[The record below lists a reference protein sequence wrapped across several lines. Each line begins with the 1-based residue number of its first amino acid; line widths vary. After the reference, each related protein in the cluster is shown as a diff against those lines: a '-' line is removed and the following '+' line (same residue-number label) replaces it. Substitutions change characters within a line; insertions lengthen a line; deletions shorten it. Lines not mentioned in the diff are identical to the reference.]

1 MNEAEHQHKMAGEHQ
16 AHLHLSDE
24 VLSIELFKSSPLL
37 LHGYV
42 VPFICLYTIYFS
54 IWIFVY
60 GMFNYFEVGC
70 IILAFLGIVQI
81 LVCLAC
87 HWSIHVRAKLTAR
100 KVIDI
105 HNADCVKVIPTP
117 NNGYPELIRLH
128 HSKGDK
134 LKDIISFTFQKIQ
147 YFYDEEEKKRFQ
159 PVTFPINEQFSFYQ
173 NSKGFQDEGDVK
185 VVCRKYGPN
194 KIEMTVP
201 DFMELFKERAT
212 APFFVFQ
219 VFCVGL
225 WCLDDYWYY
234 SLFTLFML
242 ITFEA
247 TLVHQQQRN
256 MQEIHNMGSKAYQ
269 IQVFR
274 YRKWRP
280 INSEDLLPGDI
291 CSIVRSKSDVMVPCD
306 MVLLR
311 GSCIVDESML
321 TGEAVPQ
328 MKEPIES
335 SPGNE
340 VLNLSEHRKLHIL
353 NGGTKVVNHTP
364 PAKTTAG
371 LKSPD
376 NGCIAYVLKTGFSTS
391 QGKLLKTIL
400 YGVKRVT
407 ANTLETFMF
416 IMFLLVFAIAAS
428 SYVWVKG
435 SADPKRNRYK
445 LFLECTL
452 ILTSVVPPELPIE
465 LSLAVNSSLMAL
477 SKLGVFCTE
486 PFRIP
491 FAGKVD
497 VCCFDKTGTLTSDD
511 LVVEGVAGINGSHE
525 IQPVSEM
532 PVSTIHVLASC
543 HSLTYLDDTLVGDP
557 MEKAALKA
565 IDWILSKG
573 DVCMARKGMR
583 QSVKILHRFHFS
595 SALKRMSVIASVN
608 SISQSTTNYIV
619 AVKGAPE
626 TLRKMFVEIP
636 SFYDILQKELSCS
649 GGRIM
654 ALGHKVLG
662 TELSPKEIRD
672 TSREHAESDLQ
683 FDGFIVLN
691 CPLKND
697 SLSTIAEIKNASH
710 HTLMITGDNP
720 LTACHVAASLK
731 MSKKSILVLSKNE
744 SLNES
749 IENVEIDQWKWHTID
764 DTFQFSVDADL
775 KKLAKDYSFCIS
787 GESLAFIQ
795 SNAVMKSKLRE
806 VFINCSVFAR
816 VDPKQ
821 KEWIVNEF
829 KQLGFVALMCGD
841 GTNDVGALKHAH
853 VGVALLPGTAEKMEV
868 VKEKRKRKKDLDN
881 STDDPKDKFSGPSN
895 SKYISKAAKI
905 RAVARG
911 DAVDQKR
918 SALDK
923 QQAKLREMLDE
934 MDKEQGQL
942 VKLGDAS
949 IASPFTSRYC
959 TPASICH
966 VIKQGRCTLVTTLQM
981 FKILALNAL
990 ILAYSQSVLYLDGI
1004 KFSDGQATLQG
1015 ILLAG
1020 CFLFISRSKPLTSL
1034 SKERP
1039 LPNIFNLYTISTV
1052 LLQFAIHFCSLIFV
1066 VREAYVLTPKREEH
1080 VDLEKKFQPS
1090 LVNSVVYIISMSM
1103 QVATFAVNYRGR
1115 PFMEGLYENKPLFY
1129 SISISIISL
1138 LILLLGLMPD
1148 VSQQFEIVPFP
1159 PEFQSMFCQVVVA
1172 DFISAWLID
1181 RILRFLF
1188 GRAKL
1193 RT

>member
-1 MNEAEHQHKMAGEHQ
+1 MA
-16 AHLHLSDE
+16 AKAAM
-24 VLSIELFKSSPLL
+24 SIEVQYTELYKASHVIF
-37 LHGYV
+37 HGYV
-42 VPFICLYTIYFS
+42 LPFLILYFFFFPT
-54 IWIFVY
+54 WIFYY
-60 GMFNYFEVGC
+60 GIFEYFEIGC
-70 IILAFLGIVQI
+70 IITAVFGVLQV
-81 LVCLAC
+81 LVCLSC
-87 HWSIHVRAKLTAR
+87 HWSIHARAKLTCSQVA
-100 KVIDI
+100 DI
-105 HNADCVKVIPTP
+105 TDADTVKVVPTQ
-117 NNGYPELIRLH
+117 NNGYPELVRLV
-128 HSKGDK
+128 HSTDEKGNNV
-134 LKDIISFTFQKIQ
+134 ISFTFQKIQ
-147 YFYDEEEKKRFQ
+147 YFYDAEEKKTFI
-159 PVTFPINEQFSFYQ
+159 PVTYPINEQFSFYQ
-173 NSKGFQDEGDVK
+173 NSKGFQEEEEVK
-185 VVCRKYGPN
+185 IIQRKYGLN

-225 WCLDDYWYY
+225 WCLDEYWYY

-242 ITFEA
+242 VTFEA

-256 MQEIHNMGSKAYQ
+256 MREIRNMGSKSYQ
-269 IQVFR
+269 VQVYR

-280 INSEDLLPGDI
+280 VNTDDLLPGDI
-291 CSIVRSKSDVMVPCD
+291 CSIVRSKSDIMIPCD

-328 MKEPIES
+328 MKEPIET

-340 VLNLSEHRKLHIL
+340 VLDLDEHRKLHIL
-353 NGGTKVVNHTP
+353 SGGTKVVNHTP
-364 PAKTTAG
+364 PGKTTAG

-376 NGCIAYVLKTGFSTS
+376 NGCVAYVLKTGFSTS

-407 ANTLETFMF
+407 ANNMETLMF

-435 SADPKRNRYK
+435 SADPTRNRYK

-477 SKLGVFCTE
+477 TKLGVFCTE

-511 LVVEGVAGINGSHE
+511 LVVEGVAGINGSHK
-525 IQPVSEM
+525 IQKISDM
-532 PVSTIHVLASC
+532 PVTTIRVLASC
-543 HSLTYLDDTLVGDP
+543 HSLTYMDDNLVGDP

-565 IDWILSKG
+565 IDWTLSKG
-573 DVCMARKGMR
+573 DVCMAKKGMKH
-583 QSVKILHRFHFS
+583 SVKILHRFHFT
-595 SALKRMSVIASVN
+595 SALKRMSVIASIH
-608 SISQSTTNYIV
+608 SADTSSTQHIA

-626 TLRKMFVEIP
+626 TLRKMFVEVP
-636 SFYDILQKELSCS
+636 DFYDDLQKELSCN

-654 ALGHKVLG
+654 AMGHKNLR
-662 TELSPKEIRD
+662 TELSPREIRD
-672 TSREHAESDLQ
+672 MSRDEAEADLI
-683 FDGFIVLN
+683 FDGFLVLS
-691 CPLKND
+691 CPLKQD
-697 SLSTIAEIKNASH
+697 SLATIAEIKNASH
-710 HTLMITGDNP
+710 HTVMITGDNP
-720 LTACHVAASLK
+720 LTACHVANSLK
-731 MSKKSILVLSKNE
+731 MNEKTLLILSKGMTHSNGSLE
-744 SLNES
+744 SLSNEHWS
-749 IENVEIDQWKWHTID
+749 WRTVD
-764 DTFQFSVDADL
+764 DEFSFSVEDDPKSLAKNYNFCLSGDGLAYMQSSAELVKIL
-775 KKLAKDYSFCIS
+775 KKALVHC
-787 GESLAFIQ
+787 
-795 SNAVMKSKLRE
+795 R
-806 VFINCSVFAR
+806 VFAR

-821 KEWIVNEF
+821 KEWIIHEF
-829 KQLGFVALMCGD
+829 KELGFVALMCGD

-853 VGVALLPGTAEKMEV
+853 VGVALLPGTAEKMEPL
-868 VKEKRKRKKDLDN
+868 KEKRKKKKEADAA
-881 STDDPKDKFSGPSN
+881 STDLKTKLFGGGKN
-895 SKYISKAAKI
+895 MSKAGKM
-905 RAVARG
+905 RAMTRG
-911 DAVDQKR
+911 DAAENAR
-918 SALDK
+918 NSLEK

-934 MDKEQGQL
+934 IDKEQAQI

-1020 CFLFISRSKPLTSL
+1020 CFLFISRSKPLTVL

-1039 LPNIFNLYTISTV
+1039 LPNIFNVYTILTV
-1052 LLQFAIHFCSLIFV
+1052 LSQFAVHFTSLVYV
-1066 VREAYVLTPKREEH
+1066 VNEAYVIQPKLIK
-1080 VDLEKKFQPS
+1080 VDLEKKFEPS
-1090 LVNSVVYIISMSM
+1090 LINSVVYIISMSM
-1103 QVATFAVNYRGR
+1103 QISTFAINYRGR
-1115 PFMEGLYENKPLFY
+1115 PFMESLTENRPLFY
-1129 SISISIISL
+1129 SIAISMGALFTL
-1138 LILLLGLMPD
+1138 LMGWMPE
-1148 VSQQFEIVPFP
+1148 VSAQFELVEFP
-1159 PEFQSMFCQVVVA
+1159 KDFQMMFCQVVIA
-1172 DFISAWLID
+1172 DFIGSWLLD

-1188 GRAKL
+1188 GEAKL
-1193 RT
+1193 KQC